1 MRIPYV
7 YPLMLLCGAGAVS
20 AAPNEFNPAIS
31 LTLQGQYADYSRDPE
46 GYELPGFMLGGEAG
60 LAAAGLGLGHGELV
74 LSSNVD
80 DLFSGRLTLAIAEH
94 AGETHTELEEAYVE
108 TLGLGQ
114 GLTLKAGRFFSGLG
128 YLNAQHPHAWDF
140 ADAPLV
146 YRALFGDNLIDD
158 GVQLRWLAPTPWF
171 LQVGAE
177 IGRGERFPA
186 GGAAN
191 DGRGAQTLFIEI
203 GGDVGVSHSWQLGL
217 SRWSAE
223 VAGREA
229 AAHAHGATA
238 SEIPAFTGDSRIHAL
253 DAVWKWAPQ
262 GNYAE
267 RYLTLQF
274 EYFQRKEDG
283 DVELTGSSPLETT
296 TYDGT
301 QRGGYA
307 QVIYQFQPAWRLGL
321 RLDRLRAD
329 NSGSDAGV
337 LAEAG
342 LDDEG
347 HAPRRASLMIDY
359 SRSEFSRLRLQYNRD
374 ESGPQRDR
382 QIYLQYVMSLG
393 AHGAHQF

>member
-1 MRIPYV
+1 MRIPFV
-7 YPLMLLCGAGAVS
+7 YPLVFLYSAS
-20 AAPNEFNPAIS
+20 AAVAAQNEFNPALS

-46 GYELPGFMLGGEAG
+46 GYALPGFMLGGEAG
-60 LAAAGLGLGHGELV
+60 LAEAGLGLGHSELV
-74 LSSNVD
+74 LSSNID
-80 DLFSGRLTLAIAEH
+80 DMFTGRLTFAIAEH
-94 AGETHTELEEAYVE
+94 EGETQTELEEAYVE

-114 GLTLKAGRFFSGLG
+114 GVTLKAGRFFSGLG
-128 YLNAQHPHAWDF
+128 YLNGQHPHAWDF

-158 GVQLRWLAPTPWF
+158 GVQLRWLAPTPLF
-171 LQVGAE
+171 LQFGAE

-191 DGRGAQTLFIEI
+191 DGRGSHTLFIEI

-223 VAGREA
+223 VAGRA
-229 AAHAHGATA
+229 SGAHAHGGAA
-238 SEIPAFTGDSRIHAL
+238 ELPSFTGDSRIHAL

-262 GNYAE
+262 GNYVE
-267 RYLTLQF
+267 RYLTLQL
-274 EYFQRKEDG
+274 EYFQRQEDG
-283 DVELTGSSPLETT
+283 EVELVGSAPLETT

-307 QVIYQFQPAWRLGL
+307 QAVYQFRPAWRVGL
-321 RLDRLRAD
+321 RLDRLSAD
-329 NSGSDAGV
+329 NRGSDDAV

-359 SRSEFSRLRLQYNRD
+359 SRSEFSRIRLQYNRD
-374 ESGPQRDR
+374 ESTPERDR
-382 QIYLQYVMSLG
+382 QLYLQYIMSLG